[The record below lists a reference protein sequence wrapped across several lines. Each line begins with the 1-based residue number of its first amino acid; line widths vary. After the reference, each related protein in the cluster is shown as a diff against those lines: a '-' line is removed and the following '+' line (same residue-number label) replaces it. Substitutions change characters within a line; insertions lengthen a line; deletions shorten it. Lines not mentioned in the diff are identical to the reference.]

1 MILLITYSII
11 FYFTLACYARVLHN
25 QDLIADGFQKYI
37 DCAHSSP
44 GKDCIQ
50 HFRKYAAPQLM
61 LAANFA
67 AFNEFV
73 IGPTI
78 LSFAYKEVTK
88 LWYFILTCR
97 WCARKNVG
105 KVSQAY
111 QTEQTVV
118 NSYYV
123 RKIPGDRHNDKGRDH
138 VIDTTGI

>member
-111 QTEQTVV
+111 QSNNVELVE
-118 NSYYV
+118 SAS
-123 RKIPGDRHNDKGRDH
+123 
-138 VIDTTGI
+138 